1 MVNCMDLGGV
11 SHTERKTN
19 EKSQSRGVV
28 YTSLC
33 FQRIFPA
40 SVWMIDSWQDRSKDT
55 VKRLCILQVT
65 QSYCKSHTSSTPES
79 F

>member
-33 FQRIFPA
+33 FQRISPA
-40 SVWMIDSWQDRSKDT
+40 SV
-55 VKRLCILQVT
+55 
-65 QSYCKSHTSSTPES
+65 
-79 F
+79 